1 MLRGSSFLERQTRM
15 KNVFLEVSFRLK
27 DNKYSIINISQRLV
41 ARSKR
46 YKVQNKLNCIHILKT
61 FTQELNH
68 EFPYDIVK
76 GNNLVYLGACAE

>member
-27 DNKYSIINISQRLV
+27 DKYSIINISQRLV

-61 FTQELNH
+61 FTLELNH

-76 GNNLVYLGACAE
+76 GNNLIYLGACAE